1 MYTFPFATINNV
13 VFTALRWGQAPTI
26 TYTGGAVAGSEVV
39 TVTDAPLST
48 PTITVQ
54 IQSGVST
61 NLQIQTAIAN
71 ARGTAVDSIYAKD
84 LVSVA
89 INGGHS
95 ADTATTQGPTPLT
108 GAVSVPPSVSTPV
121 RTVGVLDFTGVH
133 ADLGTTTP
141 TPATTVAVIPKTGMY
156 LYSFYGLATTS
167 PSGGDA
173 APNLYLAWTDE
184 RGVQKYFNF
193 AGNLDQVYS
202 DGPNSVT
209 LPIYAMAGTPVWM
222 YTSAGVYSGTVRWSF
237 HFSVTSL
244 V

>member
-1 MYTFPFATINNV
+1 MYTFPSATINNV
-13 VFTALRWGQAPTI
+13 VYTALRWGQFPTI

-71 ARGTAVDSIYAKD
+71 ARGSAVDSIYAKD
-84 LVSVA
+84 LVTVA

-95 ADTATTQGPTPLT
+95 SDTATTQGPTALT
-108 GAVSVPPSVSTPV
+108 GAASIPPFASTPV
-121 RTVGVLDFTGVH
+121 RTVGTLDFVNINT
-133 ADLGTTTP
+133 DLGTTSATP
-141 TPATTVAVIPKTGMY
+141 STTVGIIPTTGMY
-156 LYSFYGLATTS
+156 LFSFYGLATVS
-167 PSGGDA
+167 PSGADA

-184 RGVQKYFNF
+184 RGTQKYFNF
-193 AGNLDQVYS
+193 AGNLDQTYT

-222 YTSAGVYSGTVRWSF
+222 YTSAGNYSGTVKWSF